1 MAPEEESAEDGL
13 GHEVDDTV
21 EDSFGV
27 RGNDIA
33 TLRQAPGDGIQEPD
47 EDGPDADDGVDLQN
61 IGTENASVATTLE
74 HNSPGDKEE
83 GYGAECE
90 VSPLVGALDQG
101 TNKTSY
107 NHNLVDENGVEDSW
121 RR

>member
-13 GHEVDDTV
+13 GHEVEDTI

-47 EDGPDADDGVDLQN
+47 KDGPDTDDSVGLQN
-61 IGTENASVATTLE
+61 VGAENASVATTLE
-74 HNSPGDKEE
+74 HNRPGDKEE
-83 GYGAECE
+83 GNGAECE
-90 VSPLVGALDQG
+90 VSPLVGALD
-101 TNKTSY
+101 
-107 NHNLVDENGVEDSW
+107 
-121 RR
+121 